1 MSEKNVEKKSGGKK
15 AGFIIIGIIALLAI
29 IITAYF
35 AAVPDANPI
44 KKAAENNAA
53 SESDLAYIQDKG
65 TLIVG
70 ITDYAP
76 MDYKEEGSDEWTGF
90 DAELARAVGE
100 KLGVKV
106 EFLEIEWDNKFLEL
120 KTKGIDCIWNG
131 MTITDEVKN
140 NTNVTNAYARNRQ
153 VVVINKDKAADY
165 STVESLKD
173 LKFAVENGSSGQAAA
188 EENGLNAT
196 AVSSQAD
203 TLLEVKSGSVDAAI
217 IDSLMAEAM
226 TGEGT
231 DYADLA
237 VAATLSEEQFGI
249 GCRKE
254 SDLKDKLDE
263 VIAELKADGTMKK
276 LSEKYN
282 VELMD

>member
-217 IDSLMAEAM
+217 IDSVMAEAM